1 MLKFLLSKELKLYL
15 CNTIFVTMISINNVS
30 IHFTGDEIFQ
40 NISFIIN
47 DKDRIG
53 LTGKNGSGKTT
64 LLKIIAGLL
73 QPDTGCIAIP
83 SGQKI
88 GYLPQEK
95 NFVGTQSIHEEA
107 KKAFDEV
114 LKLNAERAK
123 LTKELSESDDYQSN
137 IYLKICERLNYIED
151 RFQLIGGNTM
161 EADIEKILCGLGF
174 KREEFDRPINTFSNG
189 WQMRIELTKLLLQRP
204 DLLLLD
210 EPTNHLDIESIRWL
224 EEYLESF
231 NGAVILV
238 SHDRAFLDNVTNRTV
253 EISFGKIYDY
263 KANYSDYVI
272 MRQERQELQMM
283 AFSNQQQQIAQV
295 ERFIERFR
303 YKSTKA
309 KQVQSRVKMLDKI
322 EKVEIDLQDKAS
334 IHFRF
339 PQAPPSGK
347 IIFAA
352 ESLSKKYDEKQV
364 LQNLTFMIIRGE
376 RIAFVGRN
384 GEGKTTL
391 ARVLVGDLESSSG
404 VIKRGHNVTIGYY
417 PQNPE
422 ALLDME
428 TTVFQTID
436 DVAVGEMRTKTKN
449 LLGSFLFAGDALDKK
464 VKVLSGGE
472 KARLAL
478 AKLLLF
484 PVNMLVLDEPTN
496 HLDMLSKDIL
506 KSALLQFDGTIVIVS
521 HDRDFL
527 TGLNTKTYEFKDR
540 RIYEH
545 IGDISVFLEHR
556 NLEHLK
562 TLEENNKIRQSEN
575 KETSQNKIDYEQ
587 RKQIEREKRKI
598 MTQIE
603 KCEAEIERLE
613 QERSKLDAVILSNSS
628 DYQEQIDI
636 YNQYSEIKLQ
646 LEEENKK
653 WSELVEK
660 LEEIKM

>member
-428 TTVFQTID
+428 KTVFQTID

>member
-73 QPDTGCIAIP
+73 QPDTGSIAIP

-123 LTKELSESDDYQSN
+123 LTKDLSERDDYQSN

-428 TTVFQTID
+428 KTVFQTID
-436 DVAVGEMRTKTKN
+436 DIAVGEMRTKTKN

-540 RIYEH
+540 GIYEH

>member
-428 TTVFQTID
+428 KTVFQTID

-540 RIYEH
+540 GIYEH